1 MGTLS
6 ERSAQACGMAARRAE
21 TWLAKARFT
30 PALRQRRHAM
40 TRAQLQPNLKEAE
53 MTSDELRALES
64 TRRRALWELASFS
77 PGDPKASRPLI
88 ILDDLD
94 RQERHSA
101 SGTDKRLELNAVRDA
116 VPIKRH
122 HSGIDIVLERDIPEP
137 WRERFLQ
144 ASIGSTRLP
153 DGPYARDWK
162 KFLSEWEVE
171 MRHLA
176 MHRAARRDLG
186 ID

>member
-1 MGTLS
+1 
-6 ERSAQACGMAARRAE
+6 
-21 TWLAKARFT
+21 
-30 PALRQRRHAM
+30 M
-40 TRAQLQPNLKEAE
+40 TRN
-53 MTSDELRALES
+53 DLRELES
-64 TRRRALWELASFS
+64 ERRRALWALANLS
-77 PGDPKASRPLI
+77 PADPKVSNLLT

-162 KFLSEWEVE
+162 KFLSEWESE

-176 MHRAARRDLG
+176 LHRAARRDLG